1 MHSVCRPQKHASHR
15 QGATKKYVRT
25 IRLPSRVAHLSVHPL
40 GTDFLLGIHFTTSM
54 LVATTCHDTSGH
66 RQNHGRIINGGKSNG
81 TKHAEV
87 PHVHGVMTS
96 SIAMRHK
103 IMKENNQQ
111 HPPRRRKP
119 NVRTDSLF
127 TL

>member
-1 MHSVCRPQKHASHR
+1 MIRTSGNYYPIERSICLEECAWFLPPEELVQVLLSRHASHR

-81 TKHAEV
+81 TFE
-87 PHVHGVMTS
+87 S
-96 SIAMRHK
+96 NRH
-103 IMKENNQQ
+103 
-111 HPPRRRKP
+111 
-119 NVRTDSLF
+119 
-127 TL
+127 